1 MEQFI
6 IGATLFIVLVIVV
19 ELLIYGYKNMR
30 SPNRAKIRK
39 RLRKSV
45 YAEDNQAGTDILR
58 KRVLSEIP
66 FLNRLLLKTPGI
78 LKLDNLISQANAK
91 YPIGFF
97 ILLALFLAV
106 LGFLV
111 GNTVIKNRLLAVM
124 LMFLCGSFPFLY
136 LLILKQKRT
145 EKFKKQLP
153 EALDLMSRALKAG
166 HAFTNGL
173 KLAAD
178 EFNDPLGPEFAE
190 VLDEINFGVSVSN
203 ALRNLAKRVQCPEIK
218 YFVVGVILQRET
230 GGNLAELMGILAFLI
245 REKFKF
251 QGKVRTLSA
260 EGRLSAFI
268 LIALPFG
275 IAGWMWFSNPKYL
288 DPLLTDPIGKIM
300 IIGAAIMM
308 VFGIIVMKKIV
319 AIEV

>member
-45 YAEDNQAGTDILR
+45 YTEDNQGGTDILR

-78 LKLDNLISQANAK
+78 LKLDNLISQANAT
-91 YPIGFF
+91 YHIGFF

-203 ALRNLAKRVQCPEIK
+203 ALRNLAKRVECPEIK

-288 DPLLTDPIGKIM
+288 DPLLTDPVGKIM

>member
-6 IGATLFIVLVIVV
+6 IGATIFIVLVIVV

-78 LKLDNLISQANAK
+78 LKLDNLISQANAT

-203 ALRNLAKRVQCPEIK
+203 ALRNLAKRVECPEIK

-288 DPLLTDPIGKIM
+288 DPLLTDPVGKIM

>member
-30 SPNRAKIRK
+30 SPNRGKIRK

-78 LKLDNLISQANAK
+78 LKLDNLISQANAT

-203 ALRNLAKRVQCPEIK
+203 ALRNLAKRVECPEIK

-275 IAGWMWFSNPKYL
+275 IAGWMQFSNPKYL

-308 VFGIIVMKKIV
+308 VFGIIVMKKLV
-319 AIEV
+319 TIEV

>member
-6 IGATLFIVLVIVV
+6 IGATIFIVLVIVV

-78 LKLDNLISQANAK
+78 LKLDNLISQANAT

-178 EFNDPLGPEFAE
+178 EFDDPLGPEFAE

-203 ALRNLAKRVQCPEIK
+203 ALRNLAKRVECPEIK

-308 VFGIIVMKKIV
+308 VFGIIVMKKLV

>member
-19 ELLIYGYKNMR
+19 ELLTYGYKNMR

-45 YAEDNQAGTDILR
+45 YAEDNQGGTDILR

-78 LKLDNLISQANAK
+78 LKLDNLISQANVT

-203 ALRNLAKRVQCPEIK
+203 ALRNLAKRVECPEIK

>member
-78 LKLDNLISQANAK
+78 LKLDNLISQANAT

-203 ALRNLAKRVQCPEIK
+203 ALRNLAKRVECPEIK

-230 GGNLAELMGILAFLI
+230 GGNLAELMGILAHLI

-308 VFGIIVMKKIV
+308 VFGIIVMKKLV
-319 AIEV
+319 TIEV

>member
-1 MEQFI
+1 MQQFI
-6 IGATLFIVLVIVV
+6 IGATIFIVLVIVV

-30 SPNRAKIRK
+30 SPNRGKIRK

-78 LKLDNLISQANAK
+78 LKLDNLISQANAT

-203 ALRNLAKRVQCPEIK
+203 ALRNLAKRVECPEIK

-268 LIALPFG
+268 LVALPFG

-319 AIEV
+319 TIEV

>member
-1 MEQFI
+1 MQQFI
-6 IGATLFIVLVIVV
+6 TGAIIFIILVIVV

-39 RLRKSV
+39 RLRKTV
-45 YAEDNQAGTDILR
+45 YTQVDGAGTDILR

-78 LKLDNLISQANAK
+78 LKLDKLISQANAK

-97 ILLALFLAV
+97 ILLALFLSVIGFSTGNLVVKNRMLAV
-106 LGFLV
+106 L
-111 GNTVIKNRLLAVM
+111 
-124 LMFLCGSFPFLY
+124 LMFLFGAFPFLY
-136 LLILKQKRT
+136 LLILRQKRT
-145 EKFKKQLP
+145 EKFKRQLP
-153 EALDLMSRALKAG
+153 EALDLMSRALRAG

-178 EFNDPLGPEFAE
+178 EFDDPLGPEFSEA
-190 VLDEINFGVSVSN
+190 LDEINFGISVPD
-203 ALRNLAKRVQCPEIK
+203 ALRNLARRIDCSEIR

-230 GGNLAELMGILAFLI
+230 GGNLAELLGILAFLI

-260 EGRLSAFI
+260 EGRLSAII
-268 LIALPFG
+268 LILLPILIG
-275 IAGWMWFSNPKYL
+275 AWLQFSNPKYL
-288 DPLLTDPIGKIM
+288 APLLVDPMGKYM
-300 IIGAAIMM
+300 LIGAGIMM
-308 VFGIIVMKKIV
+308 VIGIFVMKKMV
-319 AIEV
+319 TIEV

>member
-78 LKLDNLISQANAK
+78 LKLDNLISQANVT

-203 ALRNLAKRVQCPEIK
+203 ALRNLAKRVECPEIK

-288 DPLLTDPIGKIM
+288 DPLLTDPVGKIM

>member
-78 LKLDNLISQANAK
+78 LKLDNLISQANAT

-190 VLDEINFGVSVSN
+190 VLDEINFGISVAN
-203 ALRNLAKRVQCPEIK
+203 ALRNLAKRVECPEIK

-251 QGKVRTLSA
+251 HGKVRTLSA

>member
-45 YAEDNQAGTDILR
+45 YAEDNQGGTDILR

-78 LKLDNLISQANAK
+78 LKLDNLISQANAT

-190 VLDEINFGVSVSN
+190 VLDEINFGVSVAN
-203 ALRNLAKRVQCPEIK
+203 ALRNLAKRVECPEIK

-275 IAGWMWFSNPKYL
+275 IAGWMWFSNPKYM
-288 DPLLTDPIGKIM
+288 DNLLTDPIGKIM
-300 IIGAAIMM
+300 IVGAAIMM
-308 VFGIIVMKKIV
+308 VFGIIVMKKLV

>member
-1 MEQFI
+1 MQQFI
-6 IGATLFIVLVIVV
+6 TGIVIFIILVIVV
-19 ELLIYGYKNMR
+19 ELFIYAYKNMR

-39 RLRKSV
+39 RLRKTV
-45 YAEDNQAGTDILR
+45 YTQDDGDGTDILR

-66 FLNRLLLKTPGI
+66 FLNQLLLKTPGI

-97 ILLALFLAV
+97 ILLALFLSV
-106 LGFLV
+106 VGFLV
-111 GNTVIKNRLLAVM
+111 GALIIKNRMLAV
-124 LMFLCGSFPFLY
+124 LLVFILGTFPFLY
-136 LLILKQKRT
+136 LLILKRKRT
-145 EKFKKQLP
+145 EKFKRQLP
-153 EALDLMSRALKAG
+153 EALDLMSRALRAG

-178 EFNDPLGPEFAE
+178 EFDDPLGPEFSE
-190 VLDEINFGVSVSN
+190 VLDEINFGVSVPD
-203 ALRNLAKRVQCPEIK
+203 ALRNLAKRIDCHEIK

-268 LIALPFG
+268 LVLLPFL
-275 IAGWMWFSNPKYL
+275 IAGWLRFSNPKYL
-288 DPLLTDPIGKIM
+288 APLLMDPIGRILL
-300 IIGAAIMM
+300 IGAGLLM
-308 VFGIIVMKKIV
+308 VIGIFVMKKIV

>member
-78 LKLDNLISQANAK
+78 LKLDNLISQANAT
-91 YPIGFF
+91 YPLGFF
-97 ILLALFLAV
+97 ILFALFLAV

-190 VLDEINFGVSVSN
+190 VLDEINFGVSVAN
-203 ALRNLAKRVQCPEIK
+203 ALRNLAKRVECPEIK

-275 IAGWMWFSNPKYL
+275 IAGWMRFSNPKYL

>member
-1 MEQFI
+1 MQQFI
-6 IGATLFIVLVIVV
+6 TGAIIFIILVIVV
-19 ELLIYGYKNMR
+19 ELVMYGYKNMR

-39 RLRKSV
+39 RLRKTG
-45 YAEDNQAGTDILR
+45 YTQDDGAGTDIMR

-111 GNTVIKNRLLAVM
+111 GNTAIKNRLLAVL
-124 LMFLCGSFPFLY
+124 LMFPFGAFPFLY
-136 LLILKQKRT
+136 LLILKQKRI
-145 EKFKKQLP
+145 EKFKRQLP
-153 EALDLMSRALKAG
+153 EALDLMSRALRAG

-173 KLAAD
+173 RLAAD
-178 EFNDPLGPEFAE
+178 EFDDPLGPEFSEA
-190 VLDEINFGVSVSN
+190 LDEINFGISVPD
-203 ALRNLAKRVQCPEIK
+203 ALRNLARRIDCPEIK

-251 QGKVRTLSA
+251 QGKVQTLSA

-268 LIALPFG
+268 LILLPLL
-275 IAGWMWFSNPKYL
+275 IAGWMQFSNPKYL
-288 DPLLTDPIGKIM
+288 APLLTDPIGKFM
-300 IIGAAIMM
+300 LIGAGIMM
-308 VFGIIVMKKIV
+308 VIGIFVMKKMV
-319 AIEV
+319 TIEV

>member
-45 YAEDNQAGTDILR
+45 YAEDNQGGTDILR

-78 LKLDNLISQANAK
+78 LKLDNLISQANAT

-203 ALRNLAKRVQCPEIK
+203 ALRNLAKRVECPEIK

-275 IAGWMWFSNPKYL
+275 IAGWMRFSNPKYL

-319 AIEV
+319 DIEV